1 MPAASLSVFSS
12 PLSCLSSNIK
22 TLPYFRGKEKRG
34 GLEERKERGRPV
46 ERMRLSGSFSI
57 PDYLSGKK
65 TGWDGKD
72 RFLEVEK
79 INGLKIL
86 YNS

>member
-22 TLPYFRGKEKRG
+22 TFPYFWGKEKRG

-46 ERMRLSGSFSI
+46 EIMSISGSFSL
-57 PDYLSGKK
+57 PDELSGNKA
-65 TGWDGKD
+65 GWDGKD
-72 RFLEVEK
+72 R
-79 INGLKIL
+79 
-86 YNS
+86 